1 MILKKSE
8 AYYTE
13 KYTIFEKGL
22 AYLRDWCI
30 IINAYL
36 EIINVRSLITINSF
50 FMAISN
56 IWQNFCADFHLNFI
70 KGDKYLQLTKGL
82 GNTLKISFLSI
93 ILGVIFGAVAFLL
106 RNAFFLDSSRN
117 KLARGIGK
125 TFKGIGYLYVDVIRA
140 TPMVTQLLIIY
151 FVIFASVNIDPV
163 FVAVLA
169 FGFNSGAYVSEI
181 FRAGIQSIDPG
192 QMEAGRSL
200 GLSRVQTMVY
210 IIVPQA
216 IKNILPTLANEF
228 IVLIKETAV
237 VGYISVQDLTRG
249 ADIIRSLT
257 FEPFLPLIAAAII
270 YYVIIKFLTLAIAAF
285 ERRLHASDNR

>member
-1 MILKKSE
+1 M
-8 AYYTE
+8 
-13 KYTIFEKGL
+13 TISQSLGL
-22 AYLRDWCI
+22 MVQDF
-30 IINAYL
+30 
-36 EIINVRSLITINSF
+36 SHSF
-50 FMAISN
+50 Y
-56 IWQNFCADFHLNFI
+56 LNFI
-70 KGDKYLQLTKGL
+70 KDDRYMQMVKGL
-82 GNTLKISFLSI
+82 GNTLLISILAI
-93 ILGVIFGAVAFLL
+93 VLGVTFGALAFLL
-106 RNAFFLDSSRN
+106 RNSFFLDNSRF
-117 KLARGIGK
+117 KILRGIGK
-125 TFKGIGYLYVDVIRA
+125 VCKGIGYVYVDVIRA

-151 FVIFASVNIDPV
+151 FVIFASVNINAI

-181 FRAGIQSIDPG
+181 FRAGIQSIDNG

-200 GLSRVQTMVY
+200 GLSKIQTMAY

-257 FEPFLPLIAAAII
+257 FEPFLPLVAAAVV
-270 YYVIIKFLTLAIAAF
+270 YYIIIKFLTLAIAAF
-285 ERRLHASDNR
+285 ERKLRASDNR